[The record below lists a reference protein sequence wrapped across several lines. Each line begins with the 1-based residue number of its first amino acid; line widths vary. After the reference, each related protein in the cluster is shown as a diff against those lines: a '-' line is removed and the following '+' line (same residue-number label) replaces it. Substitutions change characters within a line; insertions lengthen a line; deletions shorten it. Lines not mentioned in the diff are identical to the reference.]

1 MGFRVWGEAKN
12 SGMTVSRIPRRF
24 GRLPVQILKQ
34 GQNEENSSQ
43 DILEE
48 AELPGVL
55 LGRSKMDLSQYLRWR
70 KDGGSEYGAE
80 TQREMALDDGQ
91 ESLSPVLREPMLAKN
106 PVSAVPVGNVSA

>member
-1 MGFRVWGEAKN
+1 MYICSFI
-12 SGMTVSRIPRRF
+12 SF
-24 GRLPVQILKQ
+24 FQILKQ

-43 DILEE
+43 DISEE

-55 LGRSKMDLSQYLRWR
+55 LGRSKMDLSQYLCWR

-80 TQREMALDDGQ
+80 TQWEMALDNGQ